1 MNRLS
6 NTDDLHYR
14 VTIMRGLKEHSFN
27 EWLVIESQRGEK
39 DAFTTLIKNWEQRY
53 FLYALNRLKSP
64 EAAKDVTQ
72 ESLIS
77 ISKSLRELSDPVS
90 YPKWSFRI
98 VERRCVD
105 WLRKTIREREFIQAQ
120 EELPEIPVRD
130 GIEDKLSVE
139 QLLSKTDSR
148 LATILRLYY
157 LEALTIQEIAEVS
170 NVPSGTVKSRL
181 FYARKM
187 MKKLLENDH
196 E

>member
-1 MNRLS
+1 
-6 NTDDLHYR
+6 
-14 VTIMRGLKEHSFN
+14 MRDLKERSFN
-27 EWLVIESQRGEK
+27 EWLVIESQRGEVE
-39 DAFTTLIKNWEQRY
+39 AFNTLIKNWERRY
-53 FLYALNRLKSP
+53 FLYALNRLKNR

-77 ISKSLRELSDPVS
+77 ISKGLRRLADPAT

-120 EELPEIPVRD
+120 EELPDIPVRD
-130 GIEDKLSVE
+130 GIEAKISIE
-139 QLLSKTDSR
+139 QLLAKMDSR
-148 LATILRLYY
+148 LASILRLYY
-157 LEALTIQEIAEVS
+157 LETLTIQEIAEVS
-170 NVPSGTVKSRL
+170 DVPGGTVKSRL

-187 MKKLLENDH
+187 MTKLLEDNH

>member
-1 MNRLS
+1 MHN
-6 NTDDLHYR
+6 
-14 VTIMRGLKEHSFN
+14 LKERSFN
-27 EWLVIESQRGEK
+27 EWLVMESQLGEK
-39 DAFTTLIKNWEQRY
+39 EAFNTLVKNWEQRY
-53 FLYALNRLKSP
+53 FLYALNRLKNR

-77 ISKSLRELSDPVS
+77 ISKSLRKLSDPAS
-90 YPKWSFRI
+90 FPKWSFRI

-105 WLRKTIREREFIQAQ
+105 WLRKIIREREFIQVQ
-120 EELPEIPVRD
+120 EELPEIPIRD

-139 QLLSKTDSR
+139 QLLSKMDSR

-170 NVPSGTVKSRL
+170 DVPSGTVKSRL

-187 MKKLLENDH
+187 MTNLLEEDH

>member
-1 MNRLS
+1 MHN
-6 NTDDLHYR
+6 
-14 VTIMRGLKEHSFN
+14 LKERSFN
-27 EWLVIESQRGEK
+27 EWLVIESQLGEK
-39 DAFTTLIKNWEQRY
+39 DAFNTLIKNWEQRY
-53 FLYALNRLKSP
+53 FLYALNRLKSR

-77 ISKSLRELSDPVS
+77 ISKDLRKLSDPVA

-105 WLRKTIREREFIQAQ
+105 WLRKTIREREIIQTQ

-139 QLLSKTDSR
+139 QLLSKMDSR

-170 NVPSGTVKSRL
+170 DVPSGTVKSRL

-187 MKKLLENDH
+187 MTKLLENDH

>member
-1 MNRLS
+1 MRL
-6 NTDDLHYR
+6 TADLSHR
-14 VTIMRGLKEHSFN
+14 VTIMRDLKERSFN

-39 DAFTTLIKNWEQRY
+39 AAFNTLIENWEQRY
-53 FLYALNRLKSP
+53 FLYALNRLKSR

-77 ISKSLRELSDPVS
+77 ISRGLHKLSDPAA

-105 WLRKTIREREFIQAQ
+105 WLRKTIREREFIQVQ

-130 GIEDKLSVE
+130 GIEAKISVE
-139 QLLSKTDSR
+139 QLLSKMDSR

-157 LEALTIQEIAEVS
+157 LETLTIQEIAEVS
-170 NVPSGTVKSRL
+170 DVPSGTVKSRL

-187 MKKLLENDH
+187 IAKLLEIDH

>member
-1 MNRLS
+1 MRELA
-6 NTDDLHYR
+6 DLYYR
-14 VTIMRGLKEHSFN
+14 VTIMRELKERSFN
-27 EWLVIESQRGEK
+27 EWLVMESQRGEVE
-39 DAFTTLIKNWEQRY
+39 AFNTLIKNWEQRY
-53 FLYALNRLKSP
+53 FLYALNRLKNR

-77 ISKSLRELSDPVS
+77 ISKGLRRLADPAT

-120 EELPEIPVRD
+120 EELPEIPVHD
-130 GIEDKLSVE
+130 GVEAKISIE
-139 QLLSKTDSR
+139 QLLTKMDSR
-148 LATILRLYY
+148 LASILRLYY
-157 LEALTIQEIAEVS
+157 LETLTIQEIAEVS
-170 NVPSGTVKSRL
+170 DVPSGTVKSRL

-187 MKKLLENDH
+187 MTRLLEDKH

>member
-1 MNRLS
+1 
-6 NTDDLHYR
+6 
-14 VTIMRGLKEHSFN
+14 
-27 EWLVIESQRGEK
+27 
-39 DAFTTLIKNWEQRY
+39 
-53 FLYALNRLKSP
+53 
-64 EAAKDVTQ
+64 
-72 ESLIS
+72 
-77 ISKSLRELSDPVS
+77 
-90 YPKWSFRI
+90 

-130 GIEDKLSVE
+130 GIEDKVSVE
-139 QLLSKTDSR
+139 QLLSKMDSR

-170 NVPSGTVKSRL
+170 NVPNGTVKSRL

>member
-1 MNRLS
+1 
-6 NTDDLHYR
+6 
-14 VTIMRGLKEHSFN
+14 MRGLKEHSFN

-130 GIEDKLSVE
+130 GIEDKVSVE
-139 QLLSKTDSR
+139 QLLSKMDSR

>member
-1 MNRLS
+1 
-6 NTDDLHYR
+6 
-14 VTIMRGLKEHSFN
+14 MRDLKERSFN
-27 EWLVIESQRGEK
+27 EWLVIESQQGEK
-39 DAFTTLIKNWEQRY
+39 DAFNTLVKNWEQRY
-53 FLYALNRLKSP
+53 FLYAMNRLKSR

-77 ISKSLRELSDPVS
+77 ISKGLRKLTDPTAF
-90 YPKWSFRI
+90 PKWSFRI

-105 WLRKTIREREFIQAQ
+105 WLRKTIREREFIQQQ
-120 EELPEIPVRD
+120 EELPEIPIRD
-130 GIEDKLSVE
+130 GIENKLTVE
-139 QLLSKTDSR
+139 QLLSKMDSR

-170 NVPSGTVKSRL
+170 DVPSGTVKSRL

-187 MKKLLENDH
+187 MTKLLENDH

>member
-1 MNRLS
+1 
-6 NTDDLHYR
+6 
-14 VTIMRGLKEHSFN
+14 MRDLKERSFN
-27 EWLVIESQRGEK
+27 EWLVLESQRGEK

-72 ESLIS
+72 ESLLS
-77 ISKSLRELSDPVS
+77 ISKSLRKLSDPAS

-120 EELPEIPVRD
+120 EQLPEVPVRD
-130 GIEDKLSVE
+130 GIGDKLSVE
-139 QLLSKTDSR
+139 QLLSEMDSR

-157 LEALTIQEIAEVS
+157 LEALTIKEIAEVS

-187 MKKLLENDH
+187 MTKLLENDH

>member
-1 MNRLS
+1 
-6 NTDDLHYR
+6 
-14 VTIMRGLKEHSFN
+14 MRDLKERSFN
-27 EWLVIESQRGEK
+27 EWLVIESQHGEK
-39 DAFTTLIKNWEQRY
+39 DAFNTLIKNWEQRY
-53 FLYALNRLKSP
+53 FLYALNRLKSR
-64 EAAKDVTQ
+64 EAAKGVTQ

-77 ISKSLRELSDPVS
+77 ISKSLRKLADPAS

-105 WLRKTIREREFIQAQ
+105 WLRKTIREREFIQTQ
-120 EELPEIPVRD
+120 EELPEVPVRD
-130 GIEDKLSVE
+130 GIEDTLSDE
-139 QLLSKTDSR
+139 QLLSKMDSR

-157 LEALTIQEIAEVS
+157 LEALSIQEIAEVI

-187 MKKLLENDH
+187 MTKLLENNH

>member
-1 MNRLS
+1 MH
-6 NTDDLHYR
+6 D
-14 VTIMRGLKEHSFN
+14 LKERSFN
-27 EWLVIESQRGEK
+27 EWLVMESQRGEIE
-39 DAFTTLIKNWEQRY
+39 AFNTLIKNWEQRY
-53 FLYALNRLKSP
+53 FLYAMNRLKSR

-77 ISKSLRELSDPVS
+77 ISKGLRKLSDPAA

-98 VERRCVD
+98 VERRCLD
-105 WLRKTIREREFIQAQ
+105 WLRKTIREREFIQTQ
-120 EELPEIPVRD
+120 EELPEIPVHD
-130 GIEDKLSVE
+130 GIEEKISVQ
-139 QLLSKTDSR
+139 QLLAKMDSR

-170 NVPSGTVKSRL
+170 DVPSGTVKSRL

-187 MKKLLENDH
+187 MTKLLEDNH

>member
-1 MNRLS
+1 
-6 NTDDLHYR
+6 
-14 VTIMRGLKEHSFN
+14 MRDLKERSFN

-39 DAFTTLIKNWEQRY
+39 DAFNTLIKNWEQRY
-53 FLYALNRLKSP
+53 FLYALNRLKSR

-77 ISKSLRELSDPVS
+77 ISKSLRKLSDPVS

-130 GIEDKLSVE
+130 GVEEKISVE
-139 QLLSKTDSR
+139 QLLSKMDSR
-148 LATILRLYY
+148 LAAILRLYY
-157 LEALTIQEIAEVS
+157 LEELTIQEIADVS
-170 NVPSGTVKSRL
+170 EVPSGTVKSRL

-187 MKKLLENDH
+187 MTRLLEEDH

>member
-1 MNRLS
+1 
-6 NTDDLHYR
+6 
-14 VTIMRGLKEHSFN
+14 MRELKERSFN
-27 EWLVIESQRGEK
+27 EWLVIESQRGEVG
-39 DAFTTLIKNWEQRY
+39 AFNTLIKNWQQRY
-53 FLYALNRLKSP
+53 FLYALNRLKNR

-77 ISKSLRELSDPVS
+77 ISKDLRKLEDPAS
-90 YPKWSFRI
+90 FPKWSFRI

-105 WLRKTIREREFIQAQ
+105 WLRKAIREREFIQVQ

-130 GIEDKLSVE
+130 GIEAELSVDL
-139 QLLSKTDSR
+139 LLSRMDS
-148 LATILRLYY
+148 AVASILRLYY

-187 MKKLLENDH
+187 MTKLLEDRT
-196 E
+196 